1 MESIASRYALALYK
15 LAEESKDMT
24 SFLSR
29 LMDIEGLIQ
38 TDANFLSLLKNPF
51 YTVPQKMAL
60 LDAVFTAKEDAVFLG
75 FFRLLLRNHRLRYV
89 PAILLEAIRLTEYA
103 LGMRSGTLYTATLMT
118 DTEKQAIEKAL
129 SDQLHVSLSLIMKHQ
144 PSLIGGFRVD
154 IDGKVYDASLLGK
167 LEGLKSHLKKRGSQ

>member
-29 LMDIEGLIQ
+29 LMEIEELIQ

-60 LDAVFTAKEDAVFLG
+60 LDAVFTAKEDTVF
-75 FFRLLLRNHRLRYV
+75 FSVF
-89 PAILLEAIRLTEYA
+89 
-103 LGMRSGTLYTATLMT
+103 
-118 DTEKQAIEKAL
+118 
-129 SDQLHVSLSLIMKHQ
+129 
-144 PSLIGGFRVD
+144 
-154 IDGKVYDASLLGK
+154 
-167 LEGLKSHLKKRGSQ
+167 GL